1 MSNNYKFTVD
11 WFSFNIPVWTKY
23 LDHIKNKPDLMFL
36 EIGSFEGRSATW
48 LLENILTNK
57 TSKIVCVDTFD
68 GSVEHIDDPELNKL
82 LPTLYDTFCHNIS
95 SFADQV
101 IIKRGKS
108 QEILKHM
115 DQLFDFIYIDGDH
128 TAVAVLEDAVL
139 SFALLKPGGILIFDD
154 YMWGVDLADKTKRN
168 PNIPKNAIDVFLMI
182 YADKLDILYIDNQA
196 IISKKPE

>member
-11 WFSFNIPVWTKY
+11 WFSFNIPVWKQC
-23 LDHIKNKPDLMFL
+23 LDHMKNKPDLMFL
-36 EIGSFEGRSATW
+36 EVGSFEGRSATW
-48 LLENILTNK
+48 LLENILTHK
-57 TSKIVCVDTFD
+57 TSKMVCVDTFD

-154 YMWGVDLADKTKRN
+154 YMWGVDLADKNKRN
-168 PNIPKNAIDVFLMI
+168 PNIPKNAIDTFLMI

-196 IISKKPE
+196 IISKKLE

>member
-11 WFSFNIPVWTKY
+11 WFSFNIPVWTKC
-23 LDHIKNKPDLMFL
+23 LDHMKNKPNLMCL
-36 EIGSFEGRSATW
+36 EIGSFEGRSAAW
-48 LLENILTNK
+48 LLENILTHK

-82 LPTLYDTFCHNIS
+82 LPTLYDTFCYNIS

-154 YMWGVDLADKTKRN
+154 YMWGVDLADRNKRN

-196 IISKKPE
+196 IISKKT

>member
-48 LLENILTNK
+48 LLENILTHK

-95 SFADQV
+95 SFSDQV

-108 QEILKHM
+108 QDILKHI

>member
-108 QEILKHM
+108 QDILKHI